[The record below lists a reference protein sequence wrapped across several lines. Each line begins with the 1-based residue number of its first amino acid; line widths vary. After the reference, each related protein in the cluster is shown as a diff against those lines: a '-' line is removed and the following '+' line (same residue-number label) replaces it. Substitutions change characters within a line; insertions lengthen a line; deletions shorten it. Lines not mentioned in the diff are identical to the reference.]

1 MVRIGIVGCG
11 YWGLNLVRNFADLR
25 TASVTLLCDADEAS
39 LGKARR
45 FAPGARTA
53 RRFEDALGA
62 EEVDALVLA
71 TPAAAHARMALAAL
85 RAGKHVFVEK
95 PLATTTRDG
104 ARVVAAAEAARLTLM
119 VGHTF
124 LYNAAVNQ
132 IRDYIARGDIGDVYY
147 VYSQRL
153 NLGKVRDDVNVMWNL
168 APHDV
173 SIVLHWLDEMPSAVS
188 AKGLTFLQDRLEDV
202 VFANLDFGGGKCAH
216 IHNSWLD
223 PSKVRRA
230 TIVGSKKM
238 ILYDD
243 MAPDA
248 MIQLFDK
255 GIDRKHLDRTLGEY
269 DSFAKFQLIHRAG
282 DLLVPRVH
290 FVEPLKVE
298 CEHFVE
304 CVRDGKRPRS
314 DGAHGLAV
322 VRILEAAQKSLL
334 SGGRTVRIAWDA

>member
-1 MVRIGIVGCG
+1 MIRIGIVGCG
-11 YWGLNLVRNFADLR
+11 YWGINLVRNFADAR
-25 TASVTLLCDADEAS
+25 GGEVTLLCDESEKALAR
-39 LGKARR
+39 ARR
-45 FAPGARTA
+45 FAPEARA
-53 RRFEDALGA
+53 VRDFKAALA
-62 EEVDALVLA
+62 SDVDALVLA
-71 TPAAAHARMALAAL
+71 TPAAAHGAMALASL
-85 RAGKHVFVEK
+85 RAGKHTFVEK
-95 PLATTTRDG
+95 PLATKSREA
-104 ARVVAAAEAARLTLM
+104 ARVVDLAESRGLTLM

-132 IRDYIARGDIGDVYY
+132 IRDYIRRGDIGDVYY

-168 APHDV
+168 APHDI
-173 SIVLHWLDEMPSAVS
+173 SIVLHWLDEKPTAVS
-188 AKGLTFLQDRLEDV
+188 TKGLTFLQRGIADV
-202 VFANLDFGGGKCAH
+202 VFASLDFAGGRCAH

-223 PSKVRRA
+223 PSKVRRS

-255 GIDRKHLDRTLGEY
+255 GIDRKNLDRSLGEF

-282 DLLVPRVH
+282 DLLVPRVD

-298 CEHFVE
+298 AEHFVD
-304 CVRDGKRPRS
+304 CIARRARPLT
-314 DGAHGLAV
+314 DGASGLAV
-322 VRILEAAQKSLL
+322 VRILEALQKSLDA
-334 SGGRTVRIAWDA
+334 GGKTIKLAWD